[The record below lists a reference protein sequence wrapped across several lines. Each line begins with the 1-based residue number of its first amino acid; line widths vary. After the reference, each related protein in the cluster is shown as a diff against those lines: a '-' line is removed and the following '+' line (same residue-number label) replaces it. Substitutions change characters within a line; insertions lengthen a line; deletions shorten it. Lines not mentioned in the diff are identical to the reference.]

1 MGDAAGA
8 LIVLLLFL
16 CVLGAI
22 VASIASKKGR
32 SAIGWFF
39 FGALFFIPALVTALL
54 LKPSRDHEVNIWV
67 RGGGRLCEECREPVN
82 QGAIRCHHCG
92 VKQSERAP
100 QASEGWEHEYA
111 RTASNEAVEFFASE
125 LKGVAGASL
134 LGRDQTMDER
144 ALLRP
149 IGGTNRLSS
158 DRAMRRCQELV
169 DTAME
174 MAAETAGWGVVD
186 EVRMPQT
193 WVEHYEVLASLD
205 DDSPALIAFIERSG
219 HGGSTRSALPAPN
232 SAASVE
238 AEIAYDM
245 GDWDA
250 REFARITA
258 ALDGE
263 RVAWYVD
270 DNDLVVDARS
280 ETLADA
286 LIADV
291 TGDKPRDATELPA
304 PLPPPDL
311 GAKPSR
317 PSQAPLEPHS

>member
-1 MGDAAGA
+1 MGDATGA
-8 LIVLLLFL
+8 LIVLLLFV
-16 CVLGAI
+16 CALGAI

-54 LKPSRDHEVNIWV
+54 LKPSRDHEVNMWV

-82 QGAIRCHHCG
+82 PGAIRCHHCG

-100 QASEGWEHEYA
+100 EGWEPEYA
-111 RTASNEAVEFFASE
+111 PTASNTAVEFFAGE
-125 LKGVAGASL
+125 LKGVASASL

-144 ALLRP
+144 ALLGP

-158 DRAMRRCQELV
+158 DRALRRCQELV
-169 DTAME
+169 DMAME
-174 MAAETAGWGVVD
+174 MAAETSGWSAVD
-186 EVRMPQT
+186 EVRMPRT
-193 WVEHYEVLASLD
+193 WVEPYEVLASLD

-219 HGGSTRSALPAPN
+219 HGGSTRDALPAPN
-232 SAASVE
+232 PSSSGE
-238 AEIAYDM
+238 AEIAYDI

-263 RVAWYVD
+263 RVAWYLD

-280 ETLADA
+280 EILADA

-291 TGDKPRDATELPA
+291 TGGQPREATELPA

-311 GAKPSR
+311 AAKPT
-317 PSQAPLEPHS
+317 PSSQTPFEK